1 VNLPEIYRQIVAE
14 LNKGI
19 VTPRILLDR
28 LRVSDE
34 VYRKSSE
41 YQDSRYVP
49 FFYHLGKF
57 ISPKNLFQL
66 GVSLGFPICSLLQ
79 SCESVEKIFLFQPRS
94 NQFFSPR
101 LAISNI
107 KDYFKGDL
115 GYSYGHFTDVEFTE
129 NFDKGNWDFA
139 FVNVI
144 ATLDS
149 YRNYL
154 DLIWQQM
161 PVGGI
166 LAVDY
171 LSSYQES
178 KEAFS
183 IFCKIVNREPVV
195 FDTRNG
201 TGLIQK

>member
-1 VNLPEIYRQIVAE
+1 
-14 LNKGI
+14 
-19 VTPRILLDR
+19 
-28 LRVSDE
+28 
-34 VYRKSSE
+34 
-41 YQDSRYVP
+41 
-49 FFYHLGKF
+49 
-57 ISPKNLFQL
+57 
-66 GVSLGFPICSLLQ
+66 
-79 SCESVEKIFLFQPRS
+79 VEKIFLFQPRS
-94 NQFFSPR
+94 NHFFSPR

-115 GYSYGHFTDVEFTE
+115 GYSYGHFTDIEFTE
-129 NFDKGNWDFA
+129 NFEKGNWDFA

-154 DLIWQQM
+154 DLIWQRM

-171 LSSYQES
+171 LSGYQES
-178 KEAFS
+178 KEAFT

>member
-1 VNLPEIYRQIVAE
+1 VNLPEIYRKTTAE

-28 LRVSDE
+28 LRVPDE
-34 VYRKSSE
+34 SCRKSSE

-57 ISPKNLFQL
+57 ISPTSLFQL
-66 GVSLGFPICSLLQ
+66 GVGLGFPICSLLQ
-79 SCESVEKIFLFQPRS
+79 SCKSVEKIFLFQPS
-94 NQFFSPR
+94 SKEFFSPR
-101 LAISNI
+101 LTISNI
-107 KDYFKGDL
+107 KDHFKGDL
-115 GYSYGHFTDVEFTE
+115 GYSYGNFTDVEFAE

-154 DLIWQQM
+154 DLVWQRM

-166 LAVDY
+166 IAVDY

-178 KEAFS
+178 QDAFS
-183 IFCKIVNREPVV
+183 TFCKVVNREPVI
-195 FDTRNG
+195 FNTRNG